1 MTSGG
6 EFGVIGLGKM
16 GGGLALQALERGF
29 RVVGLSRDGA
39 SDELKKAGLVE
50 VASLASFRE
59 QLNPPRVVLLYIPAG
74 RGVDEIL
81 DG

>member
-59 QLNPPRVVLLYIPAG
+59 QLNPPRMVLLYIPAG